1 MRIAFIVAS
10 QMYPDNIGGAEIFT
24 FRIASELSK
33 RGYEVYIVA
42 FEGEKFKRKKI
53 GNLILYGTASKKLAK
68 IIKEKSKLLTRI
80 MMTYHLM
87 KIKPDICIAV
97 MLHSVIPAYIYSKIF
112 RKKLIIRYSGG
123 DVHLLLTGEKRLVRY
138 VKEYLVA
145 KIFFTL
151 IKDKVIQIALSRDMK
166 RDLLKLGAKSDKII
180 LIPNPIDKEFF
191 KIEPNYEG
199 NVIGFLGRLI
209 ERKGIRTLIEAF
221 KMLTEKFEDLKLILI
236 GDGPLRK
243 SIVKEIKNTKL
254 ESKITITGYK
264 PYSEIPKMLEK
275 LSIFVLP
282 SHYGEGLSNALLQ
295 AMAAKLPIITTK
307 IRGATDLITHG
318 YNGILISPREP
329 GKLSEAIEK
338 LLKDKSLAR
347 KLGRN
352 AYKTAQKYSMEKIVK
367 EYEKIIKQQ
376 FINA

>member
-1 MRIAFIVAS
+1 M
-10 QMYPDNIGGAEIFT
+10 
-24 FRIASELSK
+24 
-33 RGYEVYIVA
+33 
-42 FEGEKFKRKKI
+42 
-53 GNLILYGTASKKLAK
+53 
-68 IIKEKSKLLTRI
+68 
-80 MMTYHLM
+80 
-87 KIKPDICIAV
+87 CI
-97 MLHSVIPAYIYSKIF
+97 
-112 RKKLIIRYSGG
+112 
-123 DVHLLLTGEKRLVRY
+123 
-138 VKEYLVA
+138 
-145 KIFFTL
+145 
-151 IKDKVIQIALSRDMK
+151 RD
-166 RDLLKLGAKSDKII
+166 R
-180 LIPNPIDKEFF
+180 
-191 KIEPNYEG
+191 
-199 NVIGFLGRLI
+199 
-209 ERKGIRTLIEAF
+209 
-221 KMLTEKFEDLKLILI
+221 
-236 GDGPLRK
+236 
-243 SIVKEIKNTKL
+243 
-254 ESKITITGYK
+254 
-264 PYSEIPKMLEK
+264 PKMLEK